1 MAEWVGGKGGG
12 AVEGKG
18 EKEEHQECR
27 PGNKKKKKEK
37 KIIGGIPPPRQQ
49 EVQCSTNSH
58 IPSLDNFLMI
68 LSPPPSFSSTPFHF

>member
-1 MAEWVGGKGGG
+1 MGGG

-37 KIIGGIPPPRQQ
+37 KIIGGIPPPHFHR
-49 EVQCSTNSH
+49 
-58 IPSLDNFLMI
+58 LR
-68 LSPPPSFSSTPFHF
+68 PPSILDAIQNPSKIHSFNDS